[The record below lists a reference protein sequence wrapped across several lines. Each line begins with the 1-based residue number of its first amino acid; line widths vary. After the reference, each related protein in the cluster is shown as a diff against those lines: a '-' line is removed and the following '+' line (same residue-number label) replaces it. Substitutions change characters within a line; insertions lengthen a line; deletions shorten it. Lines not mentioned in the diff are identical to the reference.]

1 SQASVTAD
9 DPGGNPIP
17 EVPSDDPSTPQ
28 PNDPTVVELDQ
39 QPSMTLTKATTSTGP
54 YALNDYITY
63 ELTVT
68 NTGNVTL
75 YDIVVTDANAE
86 IVSGSP
92 VAQLA
97 PGPVDTVIAR
107 HQVTQTELDGGR
119 VVNQAKVTA
128 DDPEGKPIP

>member
-1 SQASVTAD
+1 
-9 DPGGNPIP
+9 NPIP
-17 EVPSDDPSTPQ
+17 EIPSDDPSTPQ

-97 PGPVDTVIAR
+97 PGATATVTAR
-107 HQVTQTELDGGR
+107 HQVTQADLDAGQ
-119 VVNQAKVTA
+119 VTNQASVT
-128 DDPEGKPIP
+128 